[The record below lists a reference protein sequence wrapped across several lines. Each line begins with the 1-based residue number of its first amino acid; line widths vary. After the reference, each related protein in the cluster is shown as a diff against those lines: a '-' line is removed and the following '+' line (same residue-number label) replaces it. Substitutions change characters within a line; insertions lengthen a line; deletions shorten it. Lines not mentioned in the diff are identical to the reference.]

1 MENNDNLPIS
11 DDHIVSD
18 TQFTLQSDW
27 DHEQFI
33 DKLSDAV
40 VEKLSSTNMFR
51 TSSSNTPSDR
61 TLSTNT
67 TSYYPLEKLR
77 TIAQDFIKYYDNT
90 PPSLSRLISDKNH
103 LRNLDSRYDFA
114 NNYLKVVE
122 ITNFE
127 LCEDTFREGFPSSRP
142 YRPSYDRDYRNHD
155 YKNTCLNLL
164 NRIEK
169 FMVTL
174 AFKRLPFYV
183 GSREY
188 DFDKNITDVG
198 MEFIYLLS
206 EYKYISTFDH
216 EYLTGCV
223 KIFVEFVKNI
233 MLPQN
238 RYHLSFNQDIDR
250 RLINEVSGLFD
261 TLTSSLNKG
270 RYDPVSIGAS
280 RRWFRN
286 QEGTQFRDLKELK
299 KQMQSMEL
307 WVERFKNLLSHHKR
321 KDIAVFR
328 FQIEINRNNE
338 SIRYDEFSIFF
349 KDLIKKAKQS
359 NGLTG
364 LLEQINVWKEFDN
377 EVLQCDVALF
387 FDANELAMA
396 NENVDFYFQNMGRLF
411 QEFADSLKN
420 QKQEKDKTYLEDC
433 FIHIRQIPVLSFIS
447 EQEVWLVGQC
457 NIKWKD
463 VYDKLIPYFSMMGSY
478 ERVYTDDIKNR
489 ASGGR
494 DRTKK
499 PEEETQDKKP
509 DAVDPKKTE
518 SSTE

>member
-1 MENNDNLPIS
+1 
-11 DDHIVSD
+11 
-18 TQFTLQSDW
+18 
-27 DHEQFI
+27 
-33 DKLSDAV
+33 
-40 VEKLSSTNMFR
+40 
-51 TSSSNTPSDR
+51 
-61 TLSTNT
+61 
-67 TSYYPLEKLR
+67 
-77 TIAQDFIKYYDNT
+77 
-90 PPSLSRLISDKNH
+90 
-103 LRNLDSRYDFA
+103 
-114 NNYLKVVE
+114 
-122 ITNFE
+122 
-127 LCEDTFREGFPSSRP
+127 
-142 YRPSYDRDYRNHD
+142 
-155 YKNTCLNLL
+155 
-164 NRIEK
+164 
-169 FMVTL
+169 MVTL
-174 AFKRLPFYV
+174 AFKRLPFYL
-183 GSREY
+183 GSKEC
-188 DFDKNITDVG
+188 DFDKNITDIG
-198 MEFIYLLS
+198 KEFIYLLS
-206 EYKYISTFDH
+206 EYEYISTFDH

-223 KIFVEFVKNI
+223 KIFVEFIKNTL
-233 MLPQN
+233 LPYN
-238 RYHLSFNQDIDR
+238 RGRLNLDQDVDQR
-250 RLINEVSGLFD
+250 TINEVSRLFN

-270 RYDPVSIGAS
+270 RYDPVSIGVS

-286 QEGTQFRDLKELK
+286 QEGTQFRGLKELK
-299 KQMQSMEL
+299 KQMEL

-396 NENVDFYFQNMGRLF
+396 NENVDFYFQNMDRSF
-411 QEFADSLKN
+411 QKFADSLKH

-433 FIHIRQIPVLSFIS
+433 SIQIGQIPVLSFLS

-463 VYDKLIPYFSMMGSY
+463 VYDSLIPYFSMMGSY
-478 ERVYTDDIKNR
+478 ERLYTDDIKNR

-499 PEEETQDKKP
+499 PEEETQDKKS
-509 DAVDPKKTE
+509 DTVDPPKTE
-518 SSTE
+518 SSTES

>member
-1 MENNDNLPIS
+1 MENDNNLLAAE
-11 DDHIVSD
+11 DHVVLD
-18 TQFTLQSDW
+18 TQFTLPSDW
-27 DHEQFI
+27 DREEFI
-33 DKLSDAV
+33 DELSDAIIA
-40 VEKLSSTNMFR
+40 KIPLMDLIKNLPPNIR
-51 TSSSNTPSDR
+51 TPRPILDRNYARPNISDR
-61 TLSTNT
+61 
-67 TSYYPLEKLR
+67 YEKNLQHDFQRIPCLR
-77 TIAQDFIKYYDNT
+77 DLVSNDE
-90 PPSLSRLISDKNH
+90 H
-103 LRNLDSRYDFA
+103 LKKLDSRYDFA

-127 LCEDTFREGFPSSRP
+127 LYEDAYQEGFPSSRP
-142 YRPSYDRDYRNHD
+142 YRPSYDRDYRNYD

-174 AFKRLPFYV
+174 AFKRLPFYL
-183 GSREY
+183 GSKEC
-188 DFDKNITDVG
+188 DFDKNITDIG
-198 MEFIYLLS
+198 KEFIYLLS
-206 EYKYISTFDH
+206 EYEYISTFDH

-223 KIFVEFVKNI
+223 KIFVEFVRNK

-250 RLINEVSGLFD
+250 RSINEVSGLFD
-261 TLTSSLNKG
+261 TLTSSLHKG
-270 RYDPVSIGAS
+270 RYDPVLIGAS

-286 QEGTQFRDLKELK
+286 QEGAQFRDLKELK
-299 KQMQSMEL
+299 KQMQNMEL

-328 FQIEINRNNE
+328 FQIEIDRNDK
-338 SIRYDEFSIFF
+338 SIRYNEFSIFF
-349 KDLIKKAKQS
+349 TDFISKAKQS

-377 EVLQCDVALF
+377 QVLQCDVALF

-396 NENVDFYFQNMGRLF
+396 DEKVDFYFQNMGQLL
-411 QEFADSLKN
+411 QEFADSLKD
-420 QKQEKDKTYLEDC
+420 QKQDKDKTYLEDC
-433 FIHIRQIPVLSFIS
+433 FIRIRQIPVLSIFS
-447 EQEVWLVGQC
+447 EQEVWLIGQC

-463 VYDKLIPYFSMMGSY
+463 VYDKLIPYFSMIGSY

-489 ASGGR
+489 ASGSR

-499 PEEETQDKKP
+499 LEKKTQDKKSVA
-509 DAVDPKKTE
+509 DEAKKTD
-518 SSTE
+518 SSTES